1 MKKIIYILLM
11 AVVATCFFISCN
23 KENNLDI
30 SKKNESHAKCAISN
44 PYDIYGELHNLA
56 MEEAR
61 KKDFFEDMSEIV
73 DFSVC
78 FTASHIEKI
87 HPFYTVEEWISTFR
101 DCANFFSQ
109 EDFLF
114 IMSEQEINFHQEVF
128 RPLELTSFQETQ
140 LQRLFNHIQYEED
153 AESLLSFIS
162 GFEYEILNDK
172 NIGDDEKR
180 IVLLTTSIAKHSC
193 VFSISLFSGEQKPGW
208 YQRIGKKV
216 VKADAIGAVCGIA
229 DAVLTG
235 KVAAG
240 AAAGGVAGAIGV
252 VLGTAT
258 VDGIIASVA
267 GAAEA
272 VATETSN

>member
-1 MKKIIYILLM
+1 MYPSN
-11 AVVATCFFISCN
+11 AERVSDTR
-23 KENNLDI
+23 LD
-30 SKKNESHAKCAISN
+30 
-44 PYDIYGELHNLA
+44 
-56 MEEAR
+56 
-61 KKDFFEDMSEIV
+61 
-73 DFSVC
+73 
-78 FTASHIEKI
+78 T
-87 HPFYTVEEWISTFR
+87 
-101 DCANFFSQ
+101 Q
-109 EDFLF
+109 EGQIKLC
-114 IMSEQEINFHQEVF
+114 
-128 RPLELTSFQETQ
+128 
-140 LQRLFNHIQYEED
+140 
-153 AESLLSFIS
+153 
-162 GFEYEILNDK
+162 
-172 NIGDDEKR
+172 
-180 IVLLTTSIAKHSC
+180 IAKHSC
-193 VFSISLFSGEQKPGW
+193 VFSISLFSGEKKPGW